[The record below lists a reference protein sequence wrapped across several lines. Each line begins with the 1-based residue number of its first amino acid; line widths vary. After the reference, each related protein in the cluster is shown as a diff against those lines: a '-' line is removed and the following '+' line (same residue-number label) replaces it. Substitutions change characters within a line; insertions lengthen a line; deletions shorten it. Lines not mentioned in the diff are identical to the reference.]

1 MDSVKSWK
9 DYGKEAAAAENR
21 RIREQAELKY
31 RVSSS
36 KYIQEIEM
44 QVSDIRSVVSEIRD
58 MLETL
63 VGITKHQDLTAYGQ
77 YQIQKAHELGNAD
90 G

>member
-9 DYGKEAAAAENR
+9 DYGVEAASAENR
-21 RIREQAELKY
+21 RMREQSELNSKIA
-31 RVSSS
+31 SS
-36 KYIQEIEM
+36 KYLQEIEM
-44 QVSDIRSVVSEIRD
+44 QVSDIRSVISEIRD

-77 YQIQKAHELGNAD
+77 YRIQKAHELSESD

>member
-9 DYGKEAAAAENR
+9 DHGSEAAAAENR
-21 RIREQAELKY
+21 RMRDQSDLNYKAASTRYLQE
-31 RVSSS
+31 VST
-36 KYIQEIEM
+36 
-44 QVSDIRSVVSEIRD
+44 QVSEIRDVIAEIRD

-77 YQIQKAHELGNAD
+77 YRIQKAHELSDLD